1 MNTNIRRSGRFSGL
15 FLGLLITFVLCFG
28 PVEPLFAASTFDPTA
43 DSIAFDQLG
52 PSAQGVALGI
62 NRARANAGLPPL
74 ALHPLLNQAA
84 QNHVNDMIAAHNYSH
99 TGSDGSNVGMRVA
112 RTGYAANGWTGENW
126 VAQGDAA
133 NALSW
138 WLNSSVHRA
147 NILNPNWT
155 ELGIGSGLHPD
166 AWGNIYVAVF
176 SRGSLNQDMGSVP
189 NDPAFVPQSA
199 QPQPQTQTQVQ
210 TGSATG
216 ASYVIQGGDTLST
229 IAARYGL
236 TWQEVAGANGLGEYS
251 VLSLGQVIHLP
262 GVGVASASAGT
273 NPGSQTTLTN
283 VSQYTVQSGDTL
295 LRIALGYG
303 LTWQEVAAANGL
315 TGNSLLQ
322 LGQVLRIP
330 TYGTAEAVTVATTYA
345 IQPGDTI
352 IAIAMRYSLDWQH
365 LLAINGFTDTTMLS
379 VGQIIRLN

>member
-1 MNTNIRRSGRFSGL
+1 MDKNFRRPGRVSGL
-15 FLGLLITFVLCFG
+15 FLGLLMTFILCFG
-28 PVEPLFAASTFDPTA
+28 SVDPLFAASAFDTTT

-52 PSAQGVALGI
+52 PSAQSVALGI

-84 QNHVNDMIAAHNYSH
+84 QNHVNDMIATYTFSH

-138 WLNSSVHRA
+138 WLNSSIHRA

-155 ELGIGSGLHPD
+155 ELGIGSGMHPD
-166 AWGNIYVAVF
+166 GWGNIYVAVF
-176 SRGSLNQDMGSVP
+176 SRGSLNQNAGSVP
-189 NDPAFVPQSA
+189 NDPAFVPQA
-199 QPQPQTQTQVQ
+199 IQPQVQ
-210 TGSATG
+210 ATTNSATG
-216 ASYVIQGGDTLST
+216 ASYVIQGGDTLSA
-229 IAARYGL
+229 IATRYGL
-236 TWQEVAGANGLGEYS
+236 SWQEVAAANGLGEYS
-251 VLSLGQVIHLP
+251 VLSLGQVIRLP
-262 GVGVASASAGT
+262 GVGTSSVT
-273 NPGSQTTLTN
+273 NSTTAQTTVTGAI
-283 VSQYTVQSGDTL
+283 QYTVQPGDTL
-295 LRIALGYG
+295 LGIALGYG
-303 LTWQEVAAANGL
+303 LTWQEVGAANGL
-315 TGNSLLQ
+315 TGSSLLQ

-330 TYGTAEAVTVATTYA
+330 TYGSAEAVTVATTYA

-365 LLAINGFTDTTMLS
+365 LLEINGFTDTTLLNL
-379 VGQIIRLN
+379 GQTIRLN

>member
-1 MNTNIRRSGRFSGL
+1 MNKNFRRPGRLSGL
-15 FLGLLITFVLCFG
+15 FLGLLMTFMLCFG
-28 PVEPLFAASTFDPTA
+28 SVEPLFAASSFETTA

-52 PSAQGVALGI
+52 PSAQSVALGI

-84 QNHVNDMIAAHNYSH
+84 QNHVNDMITNHNYSH

-138 WLNSSVHRA
+138 WLNSPMHRA

-155 ELGIGSGLHPD
+155 ELGIGSGMHPD
-166 AWGNIYVAVF
+166 GWGILFVAVF

-189 NDPAFVPQSA
+189 NDPAFVPQA
-199 QPQPQTQTQVQ
+199 VQPQVQ
-210 TGSATG
+210 ATTNSATG
-216 ASYVIQGGDTLST
+216 ASYIIQGGDTLST

-236 TWQEVAGANGLGEYS
+236 TWQELAAANGLGEYS
-251 VLSLGQVIHLP
+251 VLSLGQTIRLP
-262 GVGVASASAGT
+262 GVGTSSTGNGVT
-273 NPGSQTTLTN
+273 VQTTATGAI
-283 VSQYTVQSGDTL
+283 QYTVQPGDTL
-295 LRIALGYG
+295 LAIALGYG

-315 TGNSLLQ
+315 TGSSLLQ

-330 TYGTAEAVTVATTYA
+330 TYGSAEADTVATTYA

-365 LLAINGFTDTTMLS
+365 LLEINGFTDTTLLN
-379 VGQIIRLN
+379 VGQTIRLN